1 MSIVDTK
8 ALHLYAENGINVL
21 LEGHHGVGKTAI
33 IKEVF
38 SKAFGEINKDWL
50 YFSGSTMDAWT
61 NFIGC
66 PKSVTEA
73 DGTEVLDI
81 IPPKQMARNTIKAIF
96 IDEYN
101 RAPKAVRNAVMELLQ
116 FKSINGRSFDNMK
129 VVWAAIN
136 PHDDEETYDVEKLDP
151 AQEDRFEIQISIPY
165 KLNAPYLKSFH
176 GEIATPFIEWWN
188 ALNKESKMIVSP
200 RRLDKAITVYR
211 IGGNLSHVFNKK
223 VNVTDLQTRIAK
235 SSIDVEFNDFLKN
248 PLAKI
253 KTELGNPDVV
263 IRFADKLSDVSY
275 KKYWKYINEELIAS
289 STNIEIAKIRKSMAD
304 KPKASAARRKAK
316 PKGEAAEV
324 TEVDSLG
331 AINVPKRKAAK
342 PNLNLLHFAD
352 KTTIYDAIDSVNSRV
367 PVLKRPVFL
376 NRALNKM
383 VSKLSGNNS
392 NLSELEYSKL
402 LIAEIDS
409 KISSSMDFVYI
420 LEEVMKKTS
429 RLNRS
434 ELSLTGDYSFGMKKA
449 FLFLRHSSINSLANY
464 SNFMLS
470 KLP

>member
-8 ALHLYAENGINVL
+8 ALQLYAENGINVL

-33 IKEVF
+33 IKEIF

-66 PKSVTEA
+66 PKSVKEE

-165 KLNAPYLKSFH
+165 KLNAPYLKSYH

-235 SSIDVEFNDFLKN
+235 SSIDVEFNDFLKQ

-253 KTELGNPDVV
+253 KTDLGNPDVA
-263 IRFADKLSDVSY
+263 IRFADKLSNVTY

-289 STNIEIAKIRKSMAD
+289 SSNQEIVKIRNSMAD
-304 KPKASAARRKAK
+304 KTKADAARKKARS
-316 PKGEAAEV
+316 ADV
-324 TEVDSLG
+324 TEMGEFDYIDPPKQKAVKSAQALINFKDKSTIVD
-331 AINVPKRKAAK
+331 AINSINTKVPASKRA
-342 PNLNLLHFAD
+342 
-352 KTTIYDAIDSVNSRV
+352 
-367 PVLKRPVFL
+367 VFL
-376 NRALNKM
+376 NRTLNRM
-383 VSKLSGNNS
+383 VSKLSDNNS
-392 NLSELEYSKL
+392 SLSELDYSKL
-402 LIAEIDS
+402 LMSEIDS
-409 KISSSMDFVYI
+409 KILSSDSFVYL
-420 LEEVMKKTS
+420 LEDVFKKS
-429 RLNRS
+429 QKLSNS
-434 ELSLTGDYSFGMKKA
+434 DLSLTGHYARGMKNA
-449 FLFLRHSSINSLANY
+449 FLFLRHSSVSSLANY
-464 SNFMLS
+464 ANSILRRI
-470 KLP
+470 